1 MHIYLGLP
9 LPQNADIEGKTKKI
23 EVWINHESF
32 QYSFYEDK
40 YFSRWRKYRNP
51 ERFTKL
57 RGIADAEKAVNS
69 LFTSFRG
76 DEVATSPDGKESM
89 DIGSDDASNDVVEC
103 SDGKEATGSDKEI
116 KGHSVD

>member
-1 MHIYLGLP
+1 MNHFNTASTKINIFLG
-9 LPQNADIEGKTKKI
+9 D
-23 EVWINHESF
+23 ESTGI
-32 QYSFYEDK
+32 Q
-40 YFSRWRKYRNP
+40 
-51 ERFTKL
+51 
-57 RGIADAEKAVNS
+57 RGSPNWKVHIADAEKAVNS

-116 KGHSVD
+116 KGHLVD

>member
-1 MHIYLGLP
+1 MSIPSYP
-9 LPQNADIEGKTKKI
+9 
-23 EVWINHESF
+23 WSYESF
-32 QYSFYEDK
+32 QYSFHEDK
-40 YFSRWRKYRNP
+40 YFPRWRKYRNL

-89 DIGSDDASNDVVEC
+89 DIDSDDASNDVVEC